1 MGMSGERREKKI
13 GNGNNREILLQK
25 LPIRINNLRLKIFF
39 VDLSLTSR

>member
-1 MGMSGERREKKI
+1 MCMDGKKWEQEI
-13 GNGNNREILLQK
+13 KNGNNKEILLQK